1 MFITTLK
8 QDAILEDQSVMTL
21 FILLEDLLVTI
32 EVQENFT
39 F

>member
-8 QDAILEDQSVMTL
+8 HDAILEYQSVMAL
-21 FILLEDLLVTI
+21 FALLEDLLVTI
-32 EVQENFT
+32 EVQEYFT